1 MEKMRT
7 QPAQVFDEY
16 RRAVNYKEGIGSR
29 GIYDQARMN
38 ERFFVGDQW
47 HGAKC
52 GSTRPL
58 VRRNI
63 LKRIGEYKMSMIT
76 AAPLAVNYSAE
87 GIPNTDDLKQAQ
99 EQILTAMRAGEYTA
113 ADAGEPAEITVIM
126 SLLSSYF
133 KVTAERVK
141 LDTKKELALR
151 NAYISGTGIA
161 FTYWDDSIE
170 TGLYADLE
178 RTVPI
183 RGDIALEI
191 LDVENV
197 NFGDPNLDD
206 VQSQPYIT
214 IAQRRNVNDV
224 RREARQN
231 HIPES
236 EVLQIVPDGAASYGG
251 GEYGETEPADSQ
263 RVTVLTKLYKTYDKA
278 GKAAVKA
285 VRVTEKAYVRRPWDM
300 GIELYP
306 IAKMNWE
313 RRKAC
318 AYGESEITHLI
329 PNQIAINRALT
340 AEVWAMMMSGMPIT
354 MVNADIVQG
363 ELSNNPGQI
372 VKVACT
378 GEYQL
383 SNAIAHVSPPAFQ
396 AQYQNMI
403 NDLAGNTMS
412 DAGANDAALGNLR
425 PDNAAAI
432 IQLREAAT
440 APMQTYMNR
449 FYDFIEDIAR
459 IWADFWLH
467 LYGDRSVKIEDERGV
482 WYLPLQ
488 AERYR
493 QLPITATIDVGAAT
507 LWSESVVISTLDRLL
522 ENQLITFEQYLDRL
536 PGGIIPNITGLK
548 KDLQRQAAPS
558 MPAADNGITE
568 DELLQNLQ
576 RAAPEQYAVFMQ
588 LPEEQR
594 QQALA
599 AIQAQ
604 AGSTAAGLQ
613 PGAQQVEG
621 MDGI

>member
-1 MEKMRT
+1 MEKMKT

-16 RRAVNYKEGIGSR
+16 RRAVSYKESIGSR
-29 GIYDQARMN
+29 GIYEQARMN
-38 ERFFVGDQW
+38 ERFYVGDQW

-63 LKRIGEYKMSMIT
+63 IKRIGEYKMSMIT
-76 AAPLAVNYSAE
+76 AAPLAVNYSAD
-87 GIPNTDDLKQAQ
+87 GVPDTTDLQQQQ
-99 EQILTAMRAGEYTA
+99 ESILSAMRRGQYTA
-113 ADAGEPAEITVIM
+113 AGAAQPAEVSVIM
-126 SLLSSYF
+126 SLLSQYF

-141 LDTKKELALR
+141 LDQKKEQALR
-151 NAYISGTGIA
+151 DAYISGTGIA

-224 RREARQN
+224 RREARKN
-231 HIPES
+231 NIPES
-236 EVLQIVPDGAASYGG
+236 EVLQIVPDSDTDYTGG
-251 GEYGETEPADSQ
+251 GEYGESEPVDSQ
-263 RVTVLTKLYKTYDKA
+263 RVTVLTKLYKTYTKD
-278 GKAAVKA
+278 GHPIVKA
-285 VRVTEKAYVRRPWDM
+285 VRVTEKAYVRRPWEL
-300 GIELYP
+300 GVQLYP

-318 AYGESEITHLI
+318 AYGESEITYLI

-363 ELSNNPGQI
+363 EISNNPGQI

-403 NDLAGNTMS
+403 NDLAGNTLS

-425 PDNAAAI
+425 PDNASAI
-432 IQLREAAT
+432 IQLREAAM

-467 LYGDRSVKIEDERGV
+467 LYGDRSVKIEDESGV

-488 AERYR
+488 ADRYAS
-493 QLPITATIDVGAAT
+493 LPVTAKIDVGAAT
-507 LWSESVVISTLDRLL
+507 LWSESVVIATLDRLL

-536 PGGIIPNITGLK
+536 PGGMIPDITGLK
-548 KDLQRQAAPS
+548 KDLQNGAAIA
-558 MPAADNGITE
+558 PAGEDGNITE
-568 DELLQNLQ
+568 EEILQHLQ
-576 RAAPEQYAVFMQ
+576 QTVPEQYAAFMQ
-588 LPEEQR
+588 LPPESQ

-599 AIQAQ
+599 ALQVQ
-604 AGSTAAGLQ
+604 MSGAAAPQ
-613 PGAQQVEG
+613 QGAQSVEG
-621 MDGI
+621 MEGI